1 MFQFASEERVPDIHW
16 VGGRV
21 VLTVD
26 DDYYTMSMGR
36 LCLRTAATNGP
47 TVYPAGDIWA

>member
-1 MFQFASEERVPDIHW
+1 MFQFASEERVPDINL

-26 DDYYTMSMGR
+26 DDDDYTMSMGR
-36 LCLRTAATNGP
+36 QCLRTAANNRP
-47 TVYPAGDIWA
+47 TVYPAGDI